1 MGRDLRL
8 SLLLAV
14 AVASLMACA
23 PAARTPAMTTDPAQG
38 GGGPATEPTPTPQPA
53 EKREKS
59 WTIGAADFGSDELN
73 LVGEVSNRSA
83 PYEWEPITAGAEVS
97 VSIDGHDLP
106 FKSTSAKPVFAS
118 DISGA
123 EWSVAAEVRAGAVTL
138 VLTAPDQTEN
148 LGFVESVRLTN
159 AGSGYTSVPTV
170 TFDAPPSGGTAATGA
185 AVGPGGVARVQL
197 AADGTGRVGG
207 YYNSGCCPTVTFGAA
222 PSGGTT
228 ATGTTTMRTE
238 VGRLFFD
245 NLGSGYTSPPTVT
258 IDPPPA
264 GSGGTQATVT
274 VGIDSGGAIVNY
286 TMGNRGSGYSLTS
299 PPAVTFSGGG
309 GSGAAARP
317 DVVQRSVNRVT
328 ITNPGSGYTS
338 APTVTFQTSVGGGTP
353 RTATGSAVLQ
363 TEVTSVTVTNR
374 GSGYP
379 SPPSV
384 TITGGG
390 GSGAT
395 AHAILAEEGND
406 QYHNLFWA
414 RQTLEG
420 KRLLVKLTL
429 TDQGGG
435 A

>member
-1 MGRDLRL
+1 M
-8 SLLLAV
+8 
-14 AVASLMACA
+14 
-23 PAARTPAMTTDPAQG
+23 
-38 GGGPATEPTPTPQPA
+38 
-53 EKREKS
+53 
-59 WTIGAADFGSDELN
+59 
-73 LVGEVSNRSA
+73 GEVSNRSTYA
-83 PYEWEPITAGAEVS
+83 WERVTAGAEVS
-97 VSIDGHDLP
+97 VSIGGHDLP
-106 FKSTSAKPVFAS
+106 FTSKSAEPVFAS

-123 EWSVAAEVRAGAVTL
+123 EWTVAAEVRAGEVTL

-159 AGSGYTSVPTV
+159 GGSGYTSVPTV
-170 TFDAPPSGGTAATGA
+170 AFAAPPSGGTAATGA

-197 AADGTGRVGG
+197 ATHSVTGRVGG
-207 YYNSGCCPTVTFGAA
+207 YYHSGCCPTVTFGAA

-245 NLGSGYTSPPTVT
+245 NLGSGYTSAPTVT

-274 VGIDSGGAIVNY
+274 VGISGGAIINY

-309 GSGAAARP
+309 GSGAAARA
-317 DVVQRSVNRVT
+317 DVVQRRVTGVT

-338 APTVTFQTSVGGGTP
+338 APTVTFMTSTGGGSP
-353 RTATGSAVLQ
+353 QTATGSAALR
-363 TEVTSVTVTNR
+363 TEVTAVTVTNR
-374 GSGYP
+374 GSGYL
-379 SPPSV
+379 SPPDV

-395 AHAILAEEGND
+395 ATAILAEGGND

-414 RQTLEG
+414 RQTLAG
-420 KRLLVKLTL
+420 KRLLVKLA
-429 TDQGGG
+429 D
-435 A
+435 

>member
-1 MGRDLRL
+1 M
-8 SLLLAV
+8 
-14 AVASLMACA
+14 
-23 PAARTPAMTTDPAQG
+23 
-38 GGGPATEPTPTPQPA
+38 
-53 EKREKS
+53 
-59 WTIGAADFGSDELN
+59 
-73 LVGEVSNRSA
+73 SNRSA

-106 FKSTSAKPVFAS
+106 FTSTSAKPVFAS

-123 EWSVAAEVRAGAVTL
+123 EWTVAAEVRAGAVAL

-159 AGSGYTSVPTV
+159 GGSGYTSVPTV
-170 TFDAPPSGGTAATGA
+170 AFGAPPPGGTAATGA
-185 AVGPGGVARVQL
+185 AAGPDRVASVTMGAL
-197 AADGTGRVGG
+197 G
-207 YYNSGCCPTVTFGAA
+207 YYYSGCCPTVTFGAA

-238 VGRLFFD
+238 VTRIIIT
-245 NLGSGYTSPPTVT
+245 NTGSGYTSAPTVT

-274 VGIDSGGAIVNY
+274 VAIQSGSLYSY

-317 DVVQRSVNRVT
+317 DVAQRRVTGVT

-338 APTVTFQTSVGGGTP
+338 APTVTFQTSTGGGSP
-353 RTATGSAVLQ
+353 VTATGSAVLQ
-363 TEVTSVTVTNR
+363 TEVTSVTVTNG
-374 GSGYP
+374 GSGYL
-379 SPPSV
+379 SPPDV

-395 AHAILAEEGND
+395 ARAILAEGGND

-414 RQTLEG
+414 RQTLAG
-420 KRLLVKLTL
+420 KRLLVEVA
-429 TDQGGG
+429 D
-435 A
+435 

>member
-1 MGRDLRL
+1 MRARG
-8 SLLLAV
+8 
-14 AVASLMACA
+14 A
-23 PAARTPAMTTDPAQG
+23 PARHDCRPGPG
-38 GGGPATEPTPTPQPA
+38 GGVKPPSEPTPTPQPA
-53 EKREKS
+53 EKS
-59 WTIGAADFGSDELN
+59 WTINAADFGSDELN

-83 PYEWEPITAGAEVS
+83 PYEWEPITAGAEVN
-97 VSIDGHDLP
+97 VSIGGHELP
-106 FKSTSAKPVFAS
+106 FTSTSAKPVFAS

-123 EWSVAAEVRAGAVTL
+123 EWTVAAEVRAGAVAL

-159 AGSGYTSVPTV
+159 GGSGYTSVPTV
-170 TFDAPPSGGTAATGA
+170 TFAAPPSGGTAATGA
-185 AVGPGGVARVQL
+185 AVGPDGVARVQL
-197 AADGTGRVGG
+197 AADGLTGRVGG

-222 PSGGTT
+222 PSGGAT

-238 VGRLFFD
+238 VARLIFS
-245 NLGSGYTSPPTVT
+245 NLGSGYTSAPTVT

-274 VGIDSGGAIVNY
+274 VAVQSGSIYTY

-317 DVVQRSVNRVT
+317 DVAQRRVTGVT

-338 APTVTFQTSVGGGTP
+338 APTVTFQTSTGGGSP
-353 RTATGSAVLQ
+353 VTATGSAVLR

-379 SPPSV
+379 SPPAV

-395 AHAILAEEGND
+395 ATAILAEGGND

-414 RQTLEG
+414 RQTLAG
-420 KRLLVKLTL
+420 KRLLVKLA
-429 TDQGGG
+429 D
-435 A
+435 

>member
-1 MGRDLRL
+1 MSRASSL
-8 SLLLAV
+8 SLLLA
-14 AVASLMACA
+14 AGIAALMGCA
-23 PAARTPAMTTDPAQG
+23 PAARPPATTTDPAQG
-38 GGGPATEPTPTPQPA
+38 TPSEPTPTPPPA

-59 WTIGAADFGSDELN
+59 WTIGAADFGSDEPN

-97 VSIDGHDLP
+97 VSIDGHKLP
-106 FKSTSAKPVFAS
+106 FTSKSTEPVFAS

-123 EWSVAAEVRAGAVTL
+123 EWTVAAEVRAGAVTL

-159 AGSGYTSVPTV
+159 PGSGYTSVPTV

-185 AVGPGGVARVQL
+185 AVGPGGVLRVQL
-197 AADGTGRVGG
+197 AADSLTGRVGG

-238 VGRLFFD
+238 VTRIIIT
-245 NLGSGYTSPPTVT
+245 NTGSGYTSAPTVT

-274 VGIDSGGAIVNY
+274 VAIQSGSLYSY

-309 GSGAAARP
+309 GSGAAANP
-317 DVVQRSVNRVT
+317 DVAQRRVTGVT

-338 APTVTFQTSVGGGTP
+338 APTVTFTTSTGGGTP
-353 RTATGSAVLQ
+353 VTATGSAVLR

-395 AHAILAEEGND
+395 ATAILAEEGND

-420 KRLLVKLTL
+420 KRLLVELA
-429 TDQGGG
+429 D
-435 A
+435 

>member
-23 PAARTPAMTTDPAQG
+23 PAARTPATTTDPAPG
-38 GGGPATEPTPTPQPA
+38 GGGGQPPSEPTPTPQPA
-53 EKREKS
+53 ERS
-59 WTIGAADFGSDELN
+59 WTISAADFGSDELN

-159 AGSGYTSVPTV
+159 PGSGYTSVPTV

-185 AVGPGGVARVQL
+185 AVGPGGVLRVQL
-197 AADGTGRVGG
+197 ATDSLTGRVGG
-207 YYNSGCCPTVTFGAA
+207 YYNSGCCPTVTFGTA

-238 VGRLFFD
+238 VGRIIFE
-245 NLGSGYTSPPTVT
+245 NLGSGYTSAPTVT

-274 VGIDSGGAIVNY
+274 VGISGGAIINY

-309 GSGAAARP
+309 GSGAAARA
-317 DVVQRSVNRVT
+317 DVVQRRVTGVT

-338 APTVTFQTSVGGGTP
+338 APTVTFMTSTGGGSP
-353 RTATGSAVLQ
+353 QTATGSAALR
-363 TEVTSVTVTNR
+363 TEVTAVTVTNR
-374 GSGYP
+374 GSGYL
-379 SPPSV
+379 SPPDV

-395 AHAILAEEGND
+395 ATAILAEGGND

-414 RQTLEG
+414 RQTLAG

-429 TDQGGG
+429 TDQGSG

>member
-53 EKREKS
+53 ERS
-59 WTIGAADFGSDELN
+59 WTISAADFGSDEPDLT
-73 LVGEVSNRSA
+73 GEVSNRSA

-97 VSIDGHDLP
+97 VSIDGHNLP
-106 FKSTSAKPVFAS
+106 FTSTSAKPVFAS

-123 EWSVAAEVRAGAVTL
+123 EWTVAAEVRAGAVTL

-159 AGSGYTSVPTV
+159 PGSGYTSVPTV

-185 AVGPGGVARVQL
+185 AVGPGGVLRVQL
-197 AADGTGRVGG
+197 AVDGVTGRVGG

-264 GSGGTQATVT
+264 GSGGTQATAT
-274 VGIDSGGAIVNY
+274 IVGIVAGAISTY
-286 TMGNRGSGYSLTS
+286 AMGNRGSGYSLTS

-317 DVVQRSVNRVT
+317 DVAQRRVTGVT

-420 KRLLVKLTL
+420 KQLLVKLA
-429 TDQGGG
+429 D
-435 A
+435 

>member
-1 MGRDLRL
+1 MSRASSL
-8 SLLLAV
+8 SLLLAAVIV
-14 AVASLMACA
+14 ALMACE
-23 PAARTPAMTTDPAQG
+23 PAARPPAMTAAPAKG
-38 GGGPATEPTPTPQPA
+38 GGGTPSEPTPTPPPA
-53 EKREKS
+53 EKREKG
-59 WTIGAADFGSDELN
+59 WTIGAADFGNDELN
-73 LVGEVSNRSA
+73 LVGDVSNRSA

-97 VSIDGHDLP
+97 VSIDGHNLP
-106 FKSTSAKPVFAS
+106 FTSTSAKPVFAS

-123 EWSVAAEVRAGAVTL
+123 EWTVAAEVRAGAVTL

-159 AGSGYTSVPTV
+159 PGSGYTSVPTV

-185 AVGPGGVARVQL
+185 AVGPGGVARVTMGAL
-197 AADGTGRVGG
+197 G
-207 YYNSGCCPTVTFGAA
+207 YYYSGCCPTVTFAA
-222 PSGGTT
+222 PTSGTT

-238 VGRLFFD
+238 VTRIIIT
-245 NLGSGYTSPPTVT
+245 NTGSGYTSAPTVT

-274 VGIDSGGAIVNY
+274 VAIQSGSLYSY

-317 DVVQRSVNRVT
+317 DVAQRRVTGVT

-338 APTVTFQTSVGGGTP
+338 APTVTFMTSTGGGSP
-353 RTATGSAVLQ
+353 QTATGSAALR

-374 GSGYP
+374 GSGYL
-379 SPPSV
+379 SPPDV

-395 AHAILAEEGND
+395 ARAILAEGGND

-414 RQTLEG
+414 RQTLAG
-420 KRLLVKLTL
+420 KRLLVQVA
-429 TDQGGG
+429 D
-435 A
+435 

>member
-1 MGRDLRL
+1 M
-8 SLLLAV
+8 
-14 AVASLMACA
+14 
-23 PAARTPAMTTDPAQG
+23 
-38 GGGPATEPTPTPQPA
+38 
-53 EKREKS
+53 
-59 WTIGAADFGSDELN
+59 
-73 LVGEVSNRSA
+73 SNRSTYA
-83 PYEWEPITAGAEVS
+83 WEPITAGAEVN

-106 FKSTSAKPVFAS
+106 FTSTSTEPVFAS

-159 AGSGYTSVPTV
+159 GGSGYTSVPTV
-170 TFDAPPSGGTAATGA
+170 TIAAPPAGGTAATGA
-185 AVGPGGVARVQL
+185 AVGPGGVARVQM
-197 AADGTGRVGG
+197 GSERG
-207 YYNSGCCPTVTFGAA
+207 YYYSGCCPSVTFGAA

-228 ATGTTTMRTE
+228 ATGTTTMTVE
-238 VGRLFFD
+238 VVRPIFS
-245 NLGSGYTSPPTVT
+245 NLGSGYTSPPTAT

-274 VGIDSGGAIVNY
+274 ILIQNGRVYAYD
-286 TMGNRGSGYSLTS
+286 MGDRGSGYSLTS
-299 PPAVTFSGGG
+299 PPAITFSGGG
-309 GSGAAARP
+309 GSGAAARME
-317 DVVQRSVNRVT
+317 VAHRKVTGVT

-338 APTVTFQTSVGGGTP
+338 APTVTFQTSTGGGSP

-363 TEVTSVTVTNR
+363 TQVTSVTVTNG

-379 SPPSV
+379 SPPAV

-395 AHAILAEEGND
+395 ARAILAEEGND

-414 RQTLEG
+414 RQTLAG
-420 KRLLVKLTL
+420 KRLLVRIPAQTA
-429 TDQGGG
+429 D
-435 A
+435 

>member
-1 MGRDLRL
+1 MSRASSL
-8 SLLLAV
+8 SLLLA
-14 AVASLMACA
+14 AGIAALMGCA
-23 PAARTPAMTTDPAQG
+23 PAARPPAMTAAPAQG
-38 GGGPATEPTPTPQPA
+38 GGGEPPSEPTPTPQPA

-59 WTIGAADFGSDELN
+59 WTIGAADFGNDEPN

-123 EWSVAAEVRAGAVTL
+123 EWAVAAEVRAGAVTL

-159 AGSGYTSVPTV
+159 GGSGYTSVPTV

-185 AVGPGGVARVQL
+185 AVGPGGVLRVQL
-197 AADGTGRVGG
+197 GVDSLTGRVGG

-245 NLGSGYTSPPTVT
+245 NLGSGYTSAPTVT

-264 GSGGTQATVT
+264 GSGGTQATAT
-274 VGIDSGGAIVNY
+274 IVGIVAGAISTY
-286 TMGNRGSGYSLTS
+286 AMGNRGSGYSLTS

-317 DVVQRSVNRVT
+317 DMVQRSVNRVT

-338 APTVTFQTSVGGGTP
+338 APTVTFQTSVGGGAP

-395 AHAILAEEGND
+395 AAAILAEEGND

-414 RQTLEG
+414 RQTLAG
-420 KRLLVKLTL
+420 KRLLVELA
-429 TDQGGG
+429 D
-435 A
+435 

>member
-1 MGRDLRL
+1 MWGRASLL
-8 SLLLAV
+8 SLLLA
-14 AVASLMACA
+14 AGIATLMACE
-23 PAARTPAMTTDPAQG
+23 PAAPAMTAAPGKG
-38 GGGPATEPTPTPQPA
+38 GGGTPSEPTPTPQPA

-59 WTIGAADFGSDELN
+59 WTIGAADFGNDELN
-73 LVGEVSNRSA
+73 PGGQVSNRSA
-83 PYEWEPITAGAEVS
+83 PYEWEPITAGAEVN
-97 VSIDGHDLP
+97 VSIGGHELP
-106 FKSTSAKPVFAS
+106 FTSTSAKPVFAS

-123 EWSVAAEVRAGAVTL
+123 EWKVAAEVRAGAVTL

-159 AGSGYTSVPTV
+159 GGSGYTSVPTV
-170 TFDAPPSGGTAATGA
+170 TFDAPPSGGTAANGA
-185 AVGPGGVARVQL
+185 AVGPGGVASVTMGAR
-197 AADGTGRVGG
+197 G
-207 YYNSGCCPTVTFGAA
+207 YYYSGCCPTVTFGAA

-238 VGRLFFD
+238 VTRIIIT
-245 NLGSGYTSPPTVT
+245 NTGSGYTSAPTVT

-274 VGIDSGGAIVNY
+274 VAIQSGSLYSY

-309 GSGAAARP
+309 GSGAAARA
-317 DVVQRSVNRVT
+317 DVVQRRVTGVT

-338 APTVTFQTSVGGGTP
+338 APTVTFMTSTGGGSP
-353 RTATGSAVLQ
+353 QTATGSAALR
-363 TEVTSVTVTNR
+363 TEVTAVTVTNR
-374 GSGYP
+374 GSGYL
-379 SPPSV
+379 SPPDV

-395 AHAILAEEGND
+395 ATAILAEGGND

-414 RQTLEG
+414 RQTLAG
-420 KRLLVKLTL
+420 KRLLVEVA
-429 TDQGGG
+429 D
-435 A
+435 

>member
-1 MGRDLRL
+1 MSRASLL
-8 SLLLAV
+8 SLLLA
-14 AVASLMACA
+14 AVIAALMACE
-23 PAARTPAMTTDPAQG
+23 PAAPAMTAAPAKG
-38 GGGPATEPTPTPQPA
+38 GGGTPSEPTPTQPA
-53 EKREKS
+53 EKREKG
-59 WTIGAADFGSDELN
+59 WTIGAADFGNDELN

-83 PYEWEPITAGAEVS
+83 PYEWEPITAGAEVN
-97 VSIDGHDLP
+97 VSIDGHKLP
-106 FKSTSAKPVFAS
+106 FTSTSAKPVFAS

-123 EWSVAAEVRAGAVTL
+123 EWTVAAEVRAGAVTL

-159 AGSGYTSVPTV
+159 PGSGYTSVPTV

-185 AVGPGGVARVQL
+185 AVGPGGVARVTMGAL
-197 AADGTGRVGG
+197 G
-207 YYNSGCCPTVTFGAA
+207 YYYSGCCPTVTFGAA

-238 VGRLFFD
+238 VTRIIIT
-245 NLGSGYTSPPTVT
+245 NTGSGYTSAPTVT

-274 VGIDSGGAIVNY
+274 VAIQSGSLYSY

-317 DVVQRSVNRVT
+317 DVAERRVTGVT

-338 APTVTFQTSVGGGTP
+338 APTVTFQTSTGGGSP

-363 TEVTSVTVTNR
+363 TQVTSVTVTNR

-379 SPPSV
+379 SPPAV

-414 RQTLEG
+414 RQTLAG
-420 KRLLVKLTL
+420 KRLLVRIPAQTA
-429 TDQGGG
+429 D
-435 A
+435 